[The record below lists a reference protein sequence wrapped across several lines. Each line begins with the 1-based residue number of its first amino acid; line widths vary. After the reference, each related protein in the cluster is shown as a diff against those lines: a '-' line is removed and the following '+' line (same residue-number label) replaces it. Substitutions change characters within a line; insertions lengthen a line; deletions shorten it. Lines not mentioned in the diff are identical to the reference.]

1 MPKSALEHAIASALQ
16 RWEAPFPGFTSG
28 RDPRS
33 SDNALLVLT
42 YGGLEHAARHDW
54 LNAGRRLI
62 DKTYID
68 ILWHVQQLTD
78 MRACNAER
86 IAAALD
92 DVIRTQIAPEWAS
105 LGTLPTKDKSQLAT
119 NWVEHL
125 AANAFGSLQ
134 SEPAA
139 SRLLFYLCPML
150 PVFNFSRGHLIALE
164 HLGFPTS
171 EPRYRA
177 FATTAEHAYRKLSTA
192 LNTATDPT
200 PYFGDTKQHQLV
212 RNLLDPSEWWPRRV
226 FDQLLRDSLP
236 ANQIALFGCN
246 DAGQLIEPTI
256 FSAMDGQ

>member
-1 MPKSALEHAIASALQ
+1 MLSKNALEQAVASALH

-86 IAAALD
+86 VAAALD
-92 DVIRTQIAPEWAS
+92 DFIRAHIAPAWES
-105 LGTLPTKDKSQLAT
+105 LWTLPAQDKARLAT
-119 NWVEHL
+119 DWVEHL
-125 AANAFGSLQ
+125 AANGFGSLH

-164 HLGFPTS
+164 HRGFSTPD
-171 EPRYRA
+171 PRYRA
-177 FATTAEHAYRKLSTA
+177 FATTAADAYRELSTP
-192 LNTATDPT
+192 LDTATYPT
-200 PYFGDTKQHQLV
+200 PYFGDTERHGLI
-212 RNLLDPSEWWPRRV
+212 RHLLDHGDWWPRRV
-226 FDQLLRDSLP
+226 FEQLLRDSLP
-236 ANQIALFGCN
+236 AEQAVLFGCD
-246 DAGQLIEPTI
+246 DAGRLVDP
-256 FSAMDGQ
+256 AMAKT